1 MMMKKIKKLTAAIV
15 SAAVLFCAPVTS
27 MASDTAGSQAEE
39 VIMENVDNLL
49 SDPGQ
54 VADIVVYVK
63 DLIDQ
68 QQITGDQIASGV
80 DMASEALGIS
90 LTDSEKEAIVNVA
103 QKVLAVD
110 VDADA
115 LRSQIESVYDKM
127 EELGIGKE
135 EVKGFIQK
143 VIDFAKTFLVKRENI
158 RS

>member
-1 MMMKKIKKLTAAIV
+1 MMMKKIKKLTAAV
-15 SAAVLFCAPVTS
+15 MTAAVLFCAPVTS
-27 MASDTAGSQAEE
+27 MAADTAGSQAEE

-54 VADIVVYVK
+54 VADIIVYVK
-63 DLIDQ
+63 ELIDQ
-68 QQITGDQIASGV
+68 QQITGEQIAGGV

-110 VDADA
+110 VDAET

-127 EELGIGKE
+127 EDMGIGKE

-143 VIDFAKTFLVKRENI
+143 VIDFAKSLLG
-158 RS
+158 

>member
-1 MMMKKIKKLTAAIV
+1 MMMKKIKKLTAAV
-15 SAAVLFCAPVTS
+15 MTAAVLFCAPVTS
-27 MASDTAGSQAEE
+27 MAADTAGSQAEE

-54 VADIVVYVK
+54 VADIIVYVK
-63 DLIDQ
+63 ELIDQ

-80 DMASEALGIS
+80 DMAAEVLGIS

-103 QKVLAVD
+103 QKVLAID

-127 EELGIGKE
+127 EDMGIGKE

-143 VIDFAKTFLVKRENI
+143 VIDFAKSLLG
-158 RS
+158 

>member
-1 MMMKKIKKLTAAIV
+1 MMMKKIKKLTAAV
-15 SAAVLFCAPVTS
+15 MTAAVLFCSPVTS
-27 MASDTAGSQAEE
+27 MAADTAGSQAEE

-54 VADIVVYVK
+54 VADIIVYVK
-63 DLIDQ
+63 ELIDQ

-80 DMASEALGIS
+80 DMAAEVLGIS

-103 QKVLAVD
+103 QKVLAID

-127 EELGIGKE
+127 EDMGIGKE

-143 VIDFAKTFLVKRENI
+143 VIDFAKSLLG
-158 RS
+158 

>member
-1 MMMKKIKKLTAAIV
+1 MMMKKIKKLTAAV
-15 SAAVLFCAPVTS
+15 MTAAVLFCAPVTS
-27 MASDTAGSQAEE
+27 MAADTAGSQAEE

-54 VADIVVYVK
+54 VADIIVYVK
-63 DLIDQ
+63 ELINQ

-80 DMASEALGIS
+80 DMAAEVLGIS

-103 QKVLAVD
+103 QKVLAID

-127 EELGIGKE
+127 EDMGIGKE

-143 VIDFAKTFLVKRENI
+143 VIDFAKSLLG
-158 RS
+158 

>member
-1 MMMKKIKKLTAAIV
+1 MMMKKIKKLTAAV
-15 SAAVLFCAPVTS
+15 MTAAVLFCAPVTS
-27 MASDTAGSQAEE
+27 MAADTAGSQAEE

-68 QQITGDQIASGV
+68 QQITGEQIASGV

-90 LTDSEKEAIVNVA
+90 LIDSEKEAIVNVA

-110 VDADA
+110 VDAET

-143 VIDFAKTFLVKRENI
+143 VIDFAKSLLG
-158 RS
+158 

>member
-1 MMMKKIKKLTAAIV
+1 MMMKKIKKLTAAVMI
-15 SAAVLFCAPVTS
+15 AAVLFCAPVTS
-27 MASDTAGSQAEE
+27 MAADTAGSQAEE

-54 VADIVVYVK
+54 VADIIVYVK
-63 DLIDQ
+63 ELINQ

-80 DMASEALGIS
+80 DMAAEVLGIS

-103 QKVLAVD
+103 QKVLAID

-127 EELGIGKE
+127 EDMGIGKE

-143 VIDFAKTFLVKRENI
+143 VIDFAKSLLG
-158 RS
+158 

>member
-1 MMMKKIKKLTAAIV
+1 MAA
-15 SAAVLFCAPVTS
+15 
-27 MASDTAGSQAEE
+27 DTAGSQAEE

-54 VADIVVYVK
+54 VADIIVYVK
-63 DLIDQ
+63 ELIDQ

-80 DMASEALGIS
+80 DMAAEVLGIS

-103 QKVLAVD
+103 QKVLAID

-143 VIDFAKTFLVKRENI
+143 VIDFAKSLLG
-158 RS
+158 

>member
-1 MMMKKIKKLTAAIV
+1 MMMKKIKKLTAAV
-15 SAAVLFCAPVTS
+15 MTAAVLFCAPVTS
-27 MASDTAGSQAEE
+27 MAADTAGSQAEE

-54 VADIVVYVK
+54 VADIIVYVK
-63 DLIDQ
+63 ELLDQ
-68 QQITGDQIASGV
+68 QQITGEQIAGGV

-110 VDADA
+110 VDAET

-127 EELGIGKE
+127 EDMGIGKE

-143 VIDFAKTFLVKRENI
+143 VIDFAKSLLG
-158 RS
+158 

>member
-1 MMMKKIKKLTAAIV
+1 MMMKKIKKLTAAV
-15 SAAVLFCAPVTS
+15 MTAAVLFCAPVTS
-27 MASDTAGSQAEE
+27 MAADTAGSQAEE

-54 VADIVVYVK
+54 VADIIVYVK
-63 DLIDQ
+63 ELIDQ
-68 QQITGDQIASGV
+68 QQITGEQIAGGV

-110 VDADA
+110 VDAET

-127 EELGIGKE
+127 EDMGIGKE

-143 VIDFAKTFLVKRENI
+143 VIDFAKNI
-158 RS
+158 LS

>member
-1 MMMKKIKKLTAAIV
+1 MMMKKIKKLTAAV
-15 SAAVLFCAPVTS
+15 MTAAVLFCAPVTS
-27 MASDTAGSQAEE
+27 MAADTAGSQAEE

-54 VADIVVYVK
+54 VADIIVYVK
-63 DLIDQ
+63 ELIDQ

-80 DMASEALGIS
+80 DMAAEVLGIS

-103 QKVLAVD
+103 QKVLAID

-127 EELGIGKE
+127 EDMGIGKE
-135 EVKGFIQK
+135 EVKRFIQK
-143 VIDFAKTFLVKRENI
+143 VIDFAKSLLG
-158 RS
+158 

>member
-1 MMMKKIKKLTAAIV
+1 MMIKKIKKLTAAV
-15 SAAVLFCAPVTS
+15 MTAAVLFCAPVTS
-27 MASDTAGSQAEE
+27 MAADTAGSQAEE

-54 VADIVVYVK
+54 VADIIVYVK
-63 DLIDQ
+63 ELIDQ

-80 DMASEALGIS
+80 DMAAEVLGIS

-103 QKVLAVD
+103 QKVLAID

-127 EELGIGKE
+127 EDMGIGKE

-143 VIDFAKTFLVKRENI
+143 VIDFAKNLLG
-158 RS
+158 

>member
-1 MMMKKIKKLTAAIV
+1 MMIKKIKKLTAAV
-15 SAAVLFCAPVTS
+15 MTAAVLFCAPVTS
-27 MASDTAGSQAEE
+27 MAADTAGSQAEE

-54 VADIVVYVK
+54 VADIIVYVK
-63 DLIDQ
+63 ELIDQ
-68 QQITGDQIASGV
+68 QQITGNQIASGV
-80 DMASEALGIS
+80 DMAAEVLGIS

-103 QKVLAVD
+103 QKVLAID

-127 EELGIGKE
+127 EDMGIGKE

-143 VIDFAKTFLVKRENI
+143 VIDFAKSLLG
-158 RS
+158 

>member
-1 MMMKKIKKLTAAIV
+1 MT
-15 SAAVLFCAPVTS
+15 AAVLFCAPVTS
-27 MASDTAGSQAEE
+27 MAADTAGSQAEE

-54 VADIVVYVK
+54 VADIIVYVK
-63 DLIDQ
+63 ELLDQ
-68 QQITGDQIASGV
+68 QQITGEQIAGGV

-110 VDADA
+110 VDAET

-127 EELGIGKE
+127 EDMGIGKE

-143 VIDFAKTFLVKRENI
+143 VIDFAKNI
-158 RS
+158 LS

>member
-1 MMMKKIKKLTAAIV
+1 MMIKKIKKLTAAV
-15 SAAVLFCAPVTS
+15 MTAAVLFCAPVTS
-27 MASDTAGSQAEE
+27 MAADTAGSQAEE

-54 VADIVVYVK
+54 VADIIVYVK
-63 DLIDQ
+63 ELIDQ

-80 DMASEALGIS
+80 DMAAEVLGIS

-103 QKVLAVD
+103 QKVLAID
-110 VDADA
+110 VDADT

-127 EELGIGKE
+127 EDMGIGKE

-143 VIDFAKTFLVKRENI
+143 VIDFAKSLLG
-158 RS
+158 

>member
-1 MMMKKIKKLTAAIV
+1 MMMKKIKKLTAAV
-15 SAAVLFCAPVTS
+15 MTAAVLFCAPVTS
-27 MASDTAGSQAEE
+27 MAADTAGSQAEE

-54 VADIVVYVK
+54 VADIIVYVK
-63 DLIDQ
+63 ELIDQ
-68 QQITGDQIASGV
+68 QQITGEQIAGGV

-90 LTDSEKEAIVNVA
+90 LTDSEKEPIVNVA

-110 VDADA
+110 VDAET

-127 EELGIGKE
+127 EDMGIGKE

-143 VIDFAKTFLVKRENI
+143 VIDFAKNI
-158 RS
+158 LS

>member
-1 MMMKKIKKLTAAIV
+1 MMMKKIKKLTAAV
-15 SAAVLFCAPVTS
+15 MTAAVLFCAPVTS
-27 MASDTAGSQAEE
+27 MAADTAGSQAEE

-54 VADIVVYVK
+54 VADIIVYVK
-63 DLIDQ
+63 ELLDQ
-68 QQITGDQIASGV
+68 QQITGEQIAGGV

-103 QKVLAVD
+103 QKVLAID

-127 EELGIGKE
+127 EDMGIGKE

-143 VIDFAKTFLVKRENI
+143 VIDFAKSLLG
-158 RS
+158 

>member
-1 MMMKKIKKLTAAIV
+1 MMMKKIKKLTAAV
-15 SAAVLFCAPVTS
+15 MTAAVLFCAPVTS
-27 MASDTAGSQAEE
+27 MAADTAGSQAEE

-54 VADIVVYVK
+54 VADIIVYVK
-63 DLIDQ
+63 ELLDQ
-68 QQITGDQIASGV
+68 QQITGEQIAGGV

-110 VDADA
+110 VDAET

-127 EELGIGKE
+127 EDMGIGKE
-135 EVKGFIQK
+135 EVNGFIQK
-143 VIDFAKTFLVKRENI
+143 VIDFAKSLLG
-158 RS
+158 

>member
-1 MMMKKIKKLTAAIV
+1 MMIKKLTAAV
-15 SAAVLFCAPVTS
+15 MTAAVLFCAPVTS
-27 MASDTAGSQAEE
+27 MAADTAGSQAEE

-54 VADIVVYVK
+54 VADIIVYVK
-63 DLIDQ
+63 ELIDQ
-68 QQITGDQIASGV
+68 QQITGEQIAGGV

-110 VDADA
+110 VDAET

-127 EELGIGKE
+127 EDMGIGKE

-143 VIDFAKTFLVKRENI
+143 VIDFAKNI
-158 RS
+158 LS

>member
-1 MMMKKIKKLTAAIV
+1 MMMKKIKKLTAAVMI
-15 SAAVLFCAPVTS
+15 AAVLFCAPVTS
-27 MASDTAGSQAEE
+27 MAADTAGSQAEE

-54 VADIVVYVK
+54 VADIIVYVK
-63 DLIDQ
+63 ELIDQ

-80 DMASEALGIS
+80 DMAAEVLGIS

-103 QKVLAVD
+103 QKVLAID

-127 EELGIGKE
+127 EDMGIGKE

-143 VIDFAKTFLVKRENI
+143 VIDFAKSLLG
-158 RS
+158 

>member
-1 MMMKKIKKLTAAIV
+1 MMIKKIKKLTAAVMI
-15 SAAVLFCAPVTS
+15 AAVLFCAPVTS
-27 MASDTAGSQAEE
+27 MAADTAGSQAEE

-54 VADIVVYVK
+54 VADIIVYVK
-63 DLIDQ
+63 ELINQ

-80 DMASEALGIS
+80 DMAAEVLGIS

-103 QKVLAVD
+103 QKVLAID

-127 EELGIGKE
+127 EDMGIGKE

-143 VIDFAKTFLVKRENI
+143 VIDFAKSLLG
-158 RS
+158 

>member
-1 MMMKKIKKLTAAIV
+1 MT
-15 SAAVLFCAPVTS
+15 AAVLFCAPVTS
-27 MASDTAGSQAEE
+27 MAADTAGSQAEE

-54 VADIVVYVK
+54 VADIIVYVK
-63 DLIDQ
+63 ELIDQ
-68 QQITGDQIASGV
+68 QQITGEQIAGGV

-110 VDADA
+110 VDAET

-127 EELGIGKE
+127 EDMGIGKE

-143 VIDFAKTFLVKRENI
+143 VIDFAKNI
-158 RS
+158 LS

>member
-1 MMMKKIKKLTAAIV
+1 MMMKKIKKLTAAV
-15 SAAVLFCAPVTS
+15 MTAAVLFCAPVTS
-27 MASDTAGSQAEE
+27 MAADTAGSQAEE

-54 VADIVVYVK
+54 VADIIVYVK
-63 DLIDQ
+63 ELIDQ
-68 QQITGDQIASGV
+68 QQVTGDQIAGGV

-110 VDADA
+110 VDAET

-127 EELGIGKE
+127 EDMGIGKE

-143 VIDFAKTFLVKRENI
+143 VIDFAKSLLG
-158 RS
+158 

>member
-1 MMMKKIKKLTAAIV
+1 MMMKKIKKLTAAV
-15 SAAVLFCAPVTS
+15 MTAAVLFCAPVTS
-27 MASDTAGSQAEE
+27 MAADTAGSQAEE

-54 VADIVVYVK
+54 VADIIVYVK
-63 DLIDQ
+63 ELIDQ
-68 QQITGDQIASGV
+68 QQITGDQIARGV
-80 DMASEALGIS
+80 DMAAEVLGIS

-103 QKVLAVD
+103 QKVLAID

-127 EELGIGKE
+127 EDMGIGKE

-143 VIDFAKTFLVKRENI
+143 VIDFAKSLLG
-158 RS
+158 

>member
-1 MMMKKIKKLTAAIV
+1 MKKIKKLTAVIMT
-15 SAAVLFCAPVTS
+15 AAVLFCAPVTS
-27 MASDTAGSQAEE
+27 MAADTAGSQAEE

-54 VADIVVYVK
+54 MADIVVYVK

-68 QQITGDQIASGV
+68 QQITGEQIAGGV

-110 VDADA
+110 VDAET

-127 EELGIGKE
+127 ESLGIGKE

-143 VIDFAKTFLVKRENI
+143 VIDFAKNI
-158 RS
+158 LS

>member
-1 MMMKKIKKLTAAIV
+1 MMMKKIKKLTAAV
-15 SAAVLFCAPVTS
+15 MTAAVLFCAPVTS
-27 MASDTAGSQAEE
+27 MAADTAGSQAEE

-54 VADIVVYVK
+54 VADIIVYVK
-63 DLIDQ
+63 ELIDQ

-80 DMASEALGIS
+80 DMAAEVLGIS

-103 QKVLAVD
+103 QKGLAID

-127 EELGIGKE
+127 EDMGIGKE

-143 VIDFAKTFLVKRENI
+143 VIDFAKSLLG
-158 RS
+158 

>member
-27 MASDTAGSQAEE
+27 MAADTAGIQAEE

-143 VIDFAKTFLVKRENI
+143 VIDFAKSLLG
-158 RS
+158 

>member
-1 MMMKKIKKLTAAIV
+1 MMMKKIKKLTAAV
-15 SAAVLFCAPVTS
+15 MTAAVLFCAPVTS
-27 MASDTAGSQAEE
+27 MAADTAGSQAEE

-54 VADIVVYVK
+54 VADIIVYVK
-63 DLIDQ
+63 ELLDQ
-68 QQITGDQIASGV
+68 QQITGEQIAGGV

-110 VDADA
+110 VDAET

-127 EELGIGKE
+127 EDMGIGKE

-143 VIDFAKTFLVKRENI
+143 VIDFAKNI
-158 RS
+158 LS

>member
-1 MMMKKIKKLTAAIV
+1 MAA
-15 SAAVLFCAPVTS
+15 
-27 MASDTAGSQAEE
+27 DTAGSQAEE

-54 VADIVVYVK
+54 VADIIVYVK
-63 DLIDQ
+63 ELINQ

-80 DMASEALGIS
+80 DMAAEVLGIS

-103 QKVLAVD
+103 QKVLAID

-127 EELGIGKE
+127 EDMGIGKE

-143 VIDFAKTFLVKRENI
+143 VIDFAKNI
-158 RS
+158 LS

>member
-27 MASDTAGSQAEE
+27 MAADTAGIQAEE

-68 QQITGDQIASGV
+68 QQITGNQIASGV

-103 QKVLAVD
+103 QKVIAVD

-143 VIDFAKTFLVKRENI
+143 VIDFAKSLLG
-158 RS
+158 

>member
-1 MMMKKIKKLTAAIV
+1 MMMKKIKKLTAAV
-15 SAAVLFCAPVTS
+15 MTAAVLFCAPVTS
-27 MASDTAGSQAEE
+27 MAADTAGSQAEE

-54 VADIVVYVK
+54 VADIIVYVK
-63 DLIDQ
+63 ELIDQ

-80 DMASEALGIS
+80 DMAAEVLGIS

-103 QKVLAVD
+103 QKVLAID

-127 EELGIGKE
+127 EDMGIGKE

-143 VIDFAKTFLVKRENI
+143 VIDFAKNI
-158 RS
+158 LS

>member
-1 MMMKKIKKLTAAIV
+1 MMIKKIKKLTAAV
-15 SAAVLFCAPVTS
+15 MTAAVLFCAPVTS
-27 MASDTAGSQAEE
+27 MAADTAGSQAEE

-54 VADIVVYVK
+54 VADIIVYVK
-63 DLIDQ
+63 ELIDQ

-80 DMASEALGIS
+80 DMAAEVLGIS

-103 QKVLAVD
+103 QKVLAID

-127 EELGIGKE
+127 EDMGIGKE

-143 VIDFAKTFLVKRENI
+143 VIDFAKNI
-158 RS
+158 LS

>member
-1 MMMKKIKKLTAAIV
+1 MKKIKKLTAAIMT
-15 SAAVLFCAPVTS
+15 AAVLFCAPVTS
-27 MASDTAGSQAEE
+27 MAADTAGSQAEE

-68 QQITGDQIASGV
+68 QQITGEQIASGV

-103 QKVLAVD
+103 QKILAAD
-110 VDADA
+110 VDAET

-143 VIDFAKTFLVKRENI
+143 VIDFAKSLLG
-158 RS
+158 